1 MSLARS
7 ERVRTLLL
15 VCGVLLPVTAAAEP
29 VSLWEAELQLGY
41 GVTRRGGAEPPTTD
55 GAMRGGDAEMSATT
69 TGPLVFSAIGSV
81 AVSDDPPA
89 LAFGGLTVE
98 TLDRS
103 SVGVIGG
110 IRLEPTQLPVRL
122 RGGGIWMF
130 VPETLWGA
138 QASIGSCL
146 GHGTFGVCADI
157 QVTSYFG
164 GTGLPND
171 ETELQVQL
179 AFSFVTRGQR

>member
-1 MSLARS
+1 MSLAKS
-7 ERVRTLLL
+7 ERVRTLSI
-15 VCGVLLPVTAAAEP
+15 VCGVLLPLTAAAEP

-41 GVTRRGGAEPPTTD
+41 GVTRRGGVERATSGD
-55 GAMRGGDAEMSATT
+55 VMRSTAEMSGTT
-69 TGPLVFSAIGSV
+69 TGPLVVTAIGSV

-110 IRLEPTQLPVRL
+110 IRLEPTELPVRL

-138 QASIGSCL
+138 QASVGSCL

-157 QVTSYFG
+157 QLTAYFG

-171 ETELQVQL
+171 QTELQAQL
-179 AFSFVTRGQR
+179 AFSFVTRGKR

>member
-1 MSLARS
+1 M
-7 ERVRTLLL
+7 RTLLI

-29 VSLWEAELQLGY
+29 VPLWEAELQLGY
-41 GVTRRGGAEPPTTD
+41 GVTRRGRAEP
-55 GAMRGGDAEMSATT
+55 AMADDSMRSGEAEPSATT
-69 TGPLVFSAIGSV
+69 TGPLVFSALG
-81 AVSDDPPA
+81 AVGLSDDPPA

-103 SVGVIGG
+103 SVGMIGG

-130 VPETLWGA
+130 VPQTLWGA
-138 QASIGSCL
+138 QASVGSCL
-146 GHGTFGVCADI
+146 GHGTFGVCADV
-157 QVTSYFG
+157 QVTAYFG

-179 AFSFVTRGQR
+179 AVSFVTRGLR

>member
-1 MSLARS
+1 M
-7 ERVRTLLL
+7 
-15 VCGVLLPVTAAAEP
+15 TAAAEP

-41 GVTRRGGAEPPTTD
+41 GVMRRGN
-55 GAMRGGDAEMSATT
+55 AEMSETSAS
-69 TGPLVFSAIGSV
+69 PLAFTAIGAV

-110 IRLEPTQLPVRL
+110 VRLEPTQLPVRL

-138 QASIGSCL
+138 QASVGSCL
-146 GHGTFGVCADI
+146 GHGTFGVCADV
-157 QVTSYFG
+157 QLTAYVG

-171 ETELQVQL
+171 ETELQLQL